1 MLSMLTVGDC
11 SWQDLFDRE
20 EVFIPGLRG
29 VLASPFGARVFAG
42 RYWFGNMFKSTA
54 MEHC

>member
-1 MLSMLTVGDC
+1 MLTVGDC